1 MSQALP
7 PPGQRSSVSNAVEA
21 ASAGSKL
28 SKMRSATARARR
40 SSLTRRTHV
49 RGVVRRQA
57 FQHGRSDTPDEA
69 KQRAAPALVARD
81 GPPVGR
87 FKAAGPRWPPE
98 AQPLREFNE
107 RKWKSTKGNERKTAF
122 ISFHFLFR
130 IGTFQWVI
138 GEKNRK
144 IRRRSPLAP
153 EVVSGRLKS
162 MLHSHFL
169 RPEKFAETQ
178 SDEFKFLT

>member
-7 PPGQRSSVSNAVEA
+7 PPGKRSSISNAVEA

-28 SKMRSATARARR
+28 SKMRSATARAKR
-40 SSLTRRTHV
+40 SSVTRRTRCEALFGGRPSSMAAQIAQTKPNSEPRPPSS
-49 RGVVRRQA
+49 RGRTA
-57 FQHGRSDTPDEA
+57 G
-69 KQRAAPALVARD
+69 
-81 GPPVGR
+81 GR

-122 ISFHFLFR
+122 ISFHFLLP
-130 IGTFQWVI
+130 IGTFQWVV
-138 GEKNRK
+138 GKKNRK

-162 MLHSHFL
+162 MS
-169 RPEKFAETQ
+169 A
-178 SDEFKFLT
+178 LTFSGRKNSPKLNATNSNF